1 MDALRRWD
9 PGPDVGGATH
19 IGRTHERN
27 EDAVWVGQ
35 TRRDG
40 RPFTAIVVCDGVS
53 SSSRGD
59 LAAAAAAQAAFEL
72 LMAEAAGAG
81 ELDDGYRRHLLR
93 TAVHVAHEA
102 ACEAD
107 IEALPDHD
115 PPGTTLVAAV
125 VYDGRVDTAWVGDS
139 RAYLLSP
146 PNADTP
152 GELCVLLTHDHSW
165 VNMVVDRGEMS
176 EAEALDSPLAHAI
189 THCIGPLEDP
199 DPAHPAEPS
208 HSHAVVTVGSRL
220 VLCTD
225 GVWSYASSPA
235 AFCGLVGSGAG
246 TASAGDLAVELIR
259 SSLEAGG
266 DDDMTVGVAYVGG
279 AE

>member
-9 PGPDVGGATH
+9 PSPDVGGATH

-27 EDAVWVGQ
+27 EDSVWVGQ
-35 TRRDG
+35 SLRDG

-59 LAAAAAAQAAFEL
+59 LAAAAAARAAFEL
-72 LMAEAAGAG
+72 LMDEATGTG
-81 ELDDGYRRHLLR
+81 ELEEGHRLHLLR

-102 ACEAD
+102 VCEAE
-107 IEALPDHD
+107 IEDLPDRE
-115 PPGTTLVAAV
+115 PPGTTLVAAI
-125 VYDGRVDTAWVGDS
+125 VYDGRVDAAWVGDS

-146 PNADTP
+146 PNDETP

-176 EAEALDSPLAHAI
+176 EAEALDAPLAHAI
-189 THCIGPLEDP
+189 THCIGPLENP
-199 DPAHPAEPS
+199 DPAQPAEPS
-208 HSHAVVTVGSRL
+208 HSHAVVTAGSRL

-225 GVWSYASSPA
+225 GVWGYAATPA
-235 AFCGLVGSGAG
+235 DFCRLVGAASAE
-246 TASAGDLAVELIR
+246 ASAGDLAVDLVR
-259 SSLEAGG
+259 RSLEAGG
-266 DDDMTVGVAYVGG
+266 EDDMTVGVAYVDG